1 MDTYRNFING
11 EWVESSST
19 KSVENINPANT
30 EDRLGL
36 VRLSTREEAR
46 RAVESAAEA
55 FRGWRATPAPT
66 RGRIVARAARLMEED
81 KESLA
86 TLLTRE
92 EGKTLSESRGELQRA
107 INVAEFCAG
116 ESRRMNGETIPS
128 ELPSNFAYTLRQP
141 HGVVAIVTPWNFP
154 VAIPVWKLA
163 PALVAGNTVVFK
175 PATNTP
181 ATAVRLT
188 EIFAEAGLPAGVLNL
203 ILGSGSEAGDEI
215 VNHRAVRAIS
225 FTGSNSV
232 GVSLYEQAA
241 RRGVRVQCEMGGK
254 NPVVVLEDA
263 DLGLAV
269 ESTAQGAFGSTG
281 QRCTATSRAVVVDA
295 VADEFVSRVVERANS
310 LRLGD
315 GMAPE
320 TEVGPLVDASQFK
333 TVLSYMDI
341 GREDGAELKCGG
353 GPADGAN
360 LRKGFFI
367 KPTVF
372 DRVTPDMRI
381 AREEVF
387 GPFLSVLRVK
397 DFEEAVQVANDS
409 EYGLSSSIFTNDA
422 ARVFRFVEEIETG
435 MTHINSPTT
444 GGEAHVPF
452 GGIKSTGVG
461 AFEQG
466 STALDFYTELKV
478 VYVDYTGRKREGNL
492 Y

>member
-1 MDTYRNFING
+1 METYRNFING
-11 EWVESSST
+11 EWVESISSKT
-19 KSVENINPANT
+19 FENVNPANT
-30 EDRLGL
+30 DDCLG
-36 VRLSTREEAR
+36 VVKLSTREEAR

-55 FRGWRATPAPT
+55 FRSWRATPTPA
-66 RGRIVARAARLMEED
+66 RGRIVARAARLMEDD
-81 KESLA
+81 KENLA
-86 TLLTRE
+86 QLLTRE
-92 EGKTLSESRGELQRA
+92 EGKTVSESRGELQRS
-107 INVAEFCAG
+107 INVAEFVAG
-116 ESRRMNGETIPS
+116 ESRRMTGETIPS
-128 ELPSNFAYTLRQP
+128 ELPSNFAYTVKQP
-141 HGVVAIVTPWNFP
+141 HGVVAVVTPWNFP

-181 ATAVRLT
+181 ATATRLV
-188 EIFAEAGLPAGVLNL
+188 EIFAEAGVPAGVLNL
-203 ILGSGSEAGDEI
+203 VLGSGSDAGDEI
-215 VNHRAVRAIS
+215 VNHSAVRAIS
-225 FTGSNSV
+225 FTGSNGV
-232 GVSLYEQAA
+232 GLKLYEQAA

-263 DLGLAV
+263 DLNLAV

-281 QRCTATSRAVVVDA
+281 QRCTATSRAVVVEQ
-295 VADEFVSRVVERANS
+295 VADEFVSRVVERAKS

-315 GMAPE
+315 GMSAE
-320 TEVGPLVDASQFK
+320 TDVGPIVDSSQFK
-333 TVLSYMDI
+333 SVLRYIDI
-341 GREDGAELKCGG
+341 GREDGAELVTGG
-353 GPADGAN
+353 EVADGAG

-381 AREEVF
+381 AREEIF
-387 GPFLSVLRVK
+387 GPVLSVLRVK
-397 DFEEAVQVANDS
+397 DFDEALQVANDC
-409 EYGLSSSIFTNDA
+409 EYGLSSSVFTNDA
-422 ARVFRFVEEIETG
+422 ARIFRFVDEIETG

-452 GGIKSTGVG
+452 GGIKATGIG